1 MNRLLGIGAVAAVVV
16 GFLSF
21 KKVDFKLAAED
32 SNIVVTDRHTGKRW
46 KVVGQKNEG
55 TPLWSKATLTG
66 NVRQNAATYTF
77 GDYGAGWYD
86 RLLKGERQPRHQPP
100 PKLTEEELWTEIW
113 ELYVGLYDSPENL
126 YEDGEASPSRVKEKI
141 ATFKRKIRMA
151 GKELGRKVSYEQ
163 ANDWARKNN
172 IGWYGN
178 AEDDNF
184 KLAAEGETDV
194 EQTLS
199 MLGLTVAEVV
209 EQNIAY
215 KSKKPYGTASV
226 IMDKS
231 TGELSTRY
239 GKGESGPDVF
249 SHSHYHNSY
258 GAYTSQLKRF
268 NQWVGR
274 IDRKARGGPD
284 MVSIFVVS
292 LLINRETGEVLRSHQ
307 GVESKNAES
316 KKLPPLEKAEIT
328 GIASGATMEGLE
340 TLLAAEEKKE
350 PVPKFPL
357 SQKDIDYFTK
367 ELAFLGGASVRFK
380 GKRYTSMSK
389 FFGNAFEKPIFG
401 RDKKGNKVTMWIN
414 KAHPFYPI
422 YAQWDMRLLEHK
434 ICKKCG
440 QKGHSANSKKCPQY
454 ASKPSVT
461 PSSKIKKPLRK
472 INPAYEIWSRK
483 EDERE
488 RWEESLENIISRL
501 NGLEHLWNSW
511 SMERLNIAYR
521 DGKIEQDIL
530 EKGPYDGGD
539 ENPPLKEQIEKILS
553 QHPDT
558 IAYLGITA
566 REDTGG
572 ISVAHLDKLTPTIA
586 PKTFLAES
594 FSAEEPSVYYWVKEE
609 MVKRLPLTD
618 ADIDNLLEM
627 IRKSV
632 PLPEIEEGMNQA
644 RNLGD
649 EAIWFILS
657 MAQTTRSG
665 DLTIQE
671 RFVERYQA
679 DFPTTKKPNCKC
691 GAILEWDNLRK
702 AWYCISC
709 PFNTYKAE
717 MDEKAIIC
725 PHCED
730 AEATEICEWC
740 KGKECK
746 ECFEEHMTDCNYC
759 EGEGEI
765 PRSWVSD
772 SGDRWSPPSLDVT
785 DWEMCE
791 YCNEG
796 QVCGDEYIPEFSW
809 DAESFSAEVF
819 ETLLAAESIRWDR
832 GHRAKSEDYWLY
844 HGFNQ
849 DNFSATEVGLGDWCG
864 RKLYYTGHQLKHYL
878 CDCNALA
885 GFHHPTEVVL
895 SANNPKRLPEP
906 QSPKMVEYG
915 PLFVDEF
922 MVESESFEAAKPSKW
937 AGWCPKCNKWRTKQ
951 MSYAPDP
958 YYVSRRADPDSL
970 PTGVMLC
977 AKKVRRGGYW
987 KDEEGIPHKC
997 DTPLSKKQGGAGGD
1011 VPYNPPPFNPD
1022 ARRLQM
1028 AESFS
1033 AAEGER
1039 CYKCKTTQGKM
1050 YWHGKKGLICAICSE
1065 GGVKYRAESFSAEQG
1080 NEIVGFCENE
1090 GGVCF
1095 NNVRTYVCDKCNH
1108 CYRGCEDRDGD
1119 TPDMGCK
1126 CLYAES
1132 FSAESDGDKQLDE
1145 SKKRTKMSAIRTGLA
1160 ITTFS
1165 IVMWNLWTNKKQQ
1178 KDIADIMALV

>member
-215 KSKKPYGTASV
+215 KSKKSYGTAQVV
-226 IMDKS
+226 IDKH
-231 TGELSTRY
+231 TGELYHRIY
-239 GKGESGPDVF
+239 DKGAGSLGRED
-249 SHSHYHNSY
+249 YLHNSY
-258 GAYTSQLKRF
+258 GAYASQLKNF
-268 NQWVGR
+268 NKWVR
-274 IDRKARGGPD
+274 LINSHSRGGSSGPGGRC
-284 MVSIFVVS
+284 VFIVS

-307 GVESKNAES
+307 GVESKNAESFSAEYRTPRYYKTKASIRFLEREKEQILEQMDAIIKRYVGYRDEEKNKEDKAFTQQDINDIRAIKREIKKSNWDEARFMCANLDSGVRDWMPDELWQAEEEYDEEYYAES

-340 TLLAAEEKKE
+340 TLLA
-350 PVPKFPL
+350 
-357 SQKDIDYFTK
+357 
-367 ELAFLGGASVRFK
+367 
-380 GKRYTSMSK
+380 
-389 FFGNAFEKPIFG
+389 
-401 RDKKGNKVTMWIN
+401 
-414 KAHPFYPI
+414 
-422 YAQWDMRLLEHK
+422 
-434 ICKKCG
+434 
-440 QKGHSANSKKCPQY
+440 
-454 ASKPSVT
+454 
-461 PSSKIKKPLRK
+461 
-472 INPAYEIWSRK
+472 
-483 EDERE
+483 
-488 RWEESLENIISRL
+488 
-501 NGLEHLWNSW
+501 
-511 SMERLNIAYR
+511 
-521 DGKIEQDIL
+521 
-530 EKGPYDGGD
+530 
-539 ENPPLKEQIEKILS
+539 
-553 QHPDT
+553 
-558 IAYLGITA
+558 
-566 REDTGG
+566 
-572 ISVAHLDKLTPTIA
+572 
-586 PKTFLAES
+586 AES

-772 SGDRWSPPSLDVT
+772 SGDRWSPSSLDVT

-809 DAESFSAEVF
+809 DAESLSP
-819 ETLLAAESIRWDR
+819 
-832 GHRAKSEDYWLY
+832 EDGIKYVGWQKPAPTHFGYYMSSL
-844 HGFNQ
+844 H
-849 DNFSATEVGLGDWCG
+849 ATEPPYETTLCG
-864 RKLYYTGHQLKHYL
+864 VKLSGEKEIFYIDNPHPHGSRCSKCQKSVDKRKT
-878 CDCNALA
+878 D
-885 GFHHPTEVVL
+885 F
-895 SANNPKRLPEP
+895 
-906 QSPKMVEYG
+906 QS
-915 PLFVDEF
+915 
-922 MVESESFEAAKPSKW
+922 
-937 AGWCPKCNKWRTKQ
+937 
-951 MSYAPDP
+951 
-958 YYVSRRADPDSL
+958 
-970 PTGVMLC
+970 
-977 AKKVRRGGYW
+977 
-987 KDEEGIPHKC
+987 
-997 DTPLSKKQGGAGGD
+997 
-1011 VPYNPPPFNPD
+1011 
-1022 ARRLQM
+1022 
-1028 AESFS
+1028 ESFS
-1033 AAEGER
+1033 AEGDR

-1065 GGVKYRAESFSAEQG
+1065 GGVKYRSESFEAKGGYERKEKSIYHECFECGYKTEPKWMVRQQDRKCPKCKDEDWQPVQTMIGKEDMEATDARRKKEKLEKIRKVFEESGLADWEEEWEKWNQRRRDDRKKMYGAESFIEYDDY
-1080 NEIVGFCENE
+1080 E
-1090 GGVCF
+1090 GLYCR
-1095 NNVRTYVCDKCNH
+1095 NCATTEVRHFAYIKDKNLCID
-1108 CYRGCEDRDGD
+1108 CSEGRIA
-1119 TPDMGCK
+1119 MG
-1126 CLYAES
+1126 AES